1 MIKLKKIFDK
11 KRGEKYYLEV
21 GQYKNNRLAIT
32 ICDGNDNYIAD
43 ITINLP
49 EFIIEDPSQVFLS
62 GDLSNKQVDYLI
74 DKEIID
80 RVYGAKQYNMVK
92 YYAVSINLDVLKEYD
107 KEGVDSF
114 IKNHKDYYDDY
125 LGYDGNKNVNSNKER

>member
-1 MIKLKKIFDK
+1 MIKMKKVFDK
-11 KRGEKYYLEV
+11 KGGQKHYLEV
-21 GQYKNNRLAIT
+21 GQYRNNRLAIT

-49 EFIIEDPSQVFLS
+49 GFIIEDPSQVFLS
-62 GDLSNKQVDYLI
+62 SDLSNEQVDYLI

-80 RVYGAKQYNMVK
+80 RVYGPKQYNMGK

-107 KEGVDSF
+107 KDGVESF
-114 IKNHKDYYDDY
+114 IKNHKDYYNDY
-125 LGYDGNKNVNSNKER
+125 LEYDDNKNVNSNKER